1 MKGKLSWLPFRGFGV
16 LGFVFFVVVVLV
28 FVAAFVPL

>member
-16 LGFVFFVVVVLV
+16 LGFVFFVVVVVLI
-28 FVAAFVPL
+28 AAFVPL